1 MYLVTMKLKNGD
13 EVLYVAEGKTGDIAI
28 VRARRT
34 LKASSQKADVTD
46 ISARDL
52 GGMAYAVSDLLVLAL
67 ERLERGIIV
76 VAESSEGGNDE
87 DEG

>member
-52 GGMAYAVSDLLVLAL
+52 GGMAYAVSDLLVLIFPQ
-67 ERLERGIIV
+67 GIV
-76 VAESSEGGNDE
+76 VPAQTSEVEDDE

>member
-1 MYLVTMKLKNGD
+1 MYLVSMKLKNGD

-67 ERLERGIIV
+67 ERGIIV
-76 VAESSEGGNDE
+76 VPESSEDGNDE

>member
-1 MYLVTMKLKNGD
+1 MYLVSMKLKNGD

-52 GGMAYAVSDLLVLAL
+52 GGMAYAVSDLLVLTFPQ
-67 ERLERGIIV
+67 GIV
-76 VAESSEGGNDE
+76 VPAQTSEVEDEE